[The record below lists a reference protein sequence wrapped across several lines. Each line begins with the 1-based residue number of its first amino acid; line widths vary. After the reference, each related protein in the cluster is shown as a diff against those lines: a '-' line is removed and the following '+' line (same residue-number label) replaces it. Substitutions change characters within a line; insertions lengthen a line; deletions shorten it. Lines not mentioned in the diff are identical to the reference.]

1 VLVEVSHRA
10 ALASG
15 SGLASTRQVDAARHR
30 TVRWTLGTMIAFIGV
45 VTALATALA
54 QIG

>member
-1 VLVEVSHRA
+1 
-10 ALASG
+10 
-15 SGLASTRQVDAARHR
+15 VDTARHR
-30 TVRWTLGTMIAFIGV
+30 TVRSTLGTMIAFTGV